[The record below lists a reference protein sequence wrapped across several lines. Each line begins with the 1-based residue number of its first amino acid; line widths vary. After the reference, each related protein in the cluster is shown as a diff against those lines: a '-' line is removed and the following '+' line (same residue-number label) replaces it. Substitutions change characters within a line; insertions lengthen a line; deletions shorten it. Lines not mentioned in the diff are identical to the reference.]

1 MKVKN
6 GGGGKQLYAKI
17 NELKT
22 KGKKTKRYTSREA
35 AETGQR
41 ADVCGI
47 SARGTMLCDIAATA
61 EQERASNRAQER
73 TSRGGA
79 LRPLPV
85 FFFPWETGA
94 GMKKRD

>member
-22 KGKKTKRYTSREA
+22 KGKKKTKHYMSREA

-61 EQERASNRAQER
+61 KQERASNRAQER

-85 FFFPWETGA
+85 FFFLGKLEQV
-94 GMKKRD
+94 